1 MARPKQRIFTVQK
14 RDAKPGDE
22 VRLVRGTRTEV
33 EGWLLGLH
41 LIEPCTPEQAVELG
55 AAGVRVEDAVA

>member
-14 RDAKPGDE
+14 RDAKSGE

-55 AAGVRVEDAVA
+55 AAGVRVEEAAA